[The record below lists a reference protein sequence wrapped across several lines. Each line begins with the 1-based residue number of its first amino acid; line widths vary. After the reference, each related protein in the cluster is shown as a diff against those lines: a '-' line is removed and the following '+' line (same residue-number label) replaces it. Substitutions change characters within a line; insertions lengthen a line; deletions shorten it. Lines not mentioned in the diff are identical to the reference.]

1 MYTNGFQVAC
11 EVLPLTN
18 PTTCKEWLHHRGLL
32 PLFFSN
38 SGVGS
43 FTSIKNRQFFVLI
56 RVNWKVSV
64 TICGC
69 HYKGSTFFSVILRPW
84 VLVRPGLEPATFRS
98 ADRRT
103 LWANQAAVANYC
115 ALTWWGGLY
124 ALTTLETI
132 PLGSLSLV
140 GSTMLGRFWVKG
152 QMNCNAWLSRLRTR
166 PLVNVPSP

>member
-1 MYTNGFQVAC
+1 MFTNGTQVPC
-11 EVLPLTN
+11 EVTSLTN
-18 PTTCKEWLHHRGLL
+18 PTTRKEWPHHRGLR

-43 FTSIKNRQFFVLI
+43 FTSN
-56 RVNWKVSV
+56 S
-64 TICGC
+64 
-69 HYKGSTFFSVILRPW
+69 STFFSVILRTW
-84 VLVRPGLEPATFRS
+84 VLVRPRLEPATSRS
-98 ADRRT
+98 ADRCT

-115 ALTWWGGLY
+115 ALTWWVGLY

-140 GSTMLGRFWVKG
+140 GSAMLGRFWVKG

-166 PLVNVPSP
+166 TLVNVPSP